1 MMMELHPNDKKEYEL
16 EHAAMR
22 GDPMPEKLCLVDQ
35 VYFQGLSSLYARF
48 RSGSI
53 TRERGS
59 MEKKMLLRERNRDL
73 ETYKWW
79 DRCMMDSAKLW
90 MRIEQAGHSFAKNQ
104 TIETAIAFYEA
115 VYNIRIKKLEG

>member
-1 MMMELHPNDKKEYEL
+1 MMMELRPNAKKEYEL

-48 RSGSI
+48 RSGTI

-90 MRIEQAGHSFAKNQ
+90 MRIEQAGCAFAKNQ
-104 TIETAIAFYEA
+104 TIETAITFYEA